1 MRKAAKYLMGE
12 HDYASFCSNP
22 KMKKSTVREVD
33 EIDIS
38 RKGSYLNLTF
48 HGTGFLQYMVRIM
61 TGTLIEVGL
70 GKKAPESVT
79 EILDAK
85 DRSLAGFTA
94 PARGLK
100 LISVDYD

>member
-1 MRKAAKYLMGE
+1 
-12 HDYASFCSNP
+12 
-22 KMKKSTVREVD
+22 MKKSCVRCVD
-33 EIDIS
+33 SITIEE
-38 RKGSYLNLTF
+38 KEGFLYFTY
-48 HGTGFLQYMVRIM
+48 HGNGFLQYMVRIM

-70 GKKAPESVT
+70 GKKAPESIT